1 MANVSR
7 DVQIETTTKHD
18 LSLPFQSVAGN
29 ESLNVGTLVG
39 SNKGRVMTKK
49 EKAYLAAEQLVRKV
63 LANDL
68 HQSVSDKVM
77 REVATKIAKALP

>member
-1 MANVSR
+1 
-7 DVQIETTTKHD
+7 
-18 LSLPFQSVAGN
+18 
-29 ESLNVGTLVG
+29 
-39 SNKGRVMTKK
+39 MTKK